1 METFGTLN
9 DPVLQFLIAA
19 VAVGLPLLVG
29 FALLNHLF
37 DAVFGK
43 K

>member
-9 DPVLQFLIAA
+9 DPVLQFLIVA

-29 FALLNHLF
+29 FALFNRILDYLF
-37 DAVFGK
+37 GWK
-43 K
+43 